1 MILMYTD
8 HAGNLFTF
16 TENSISVTK
25 AKVEAELKK
34 TCASLGLSK
43 DELQSN
49 VPQMKQEAIK
59 RLRSCSLSQGALEI
73 LCYVYIMY

>member
-1 MILMYTD
+1 MYTD

-16 TENSISVTK
+16 TENSISVRMNHAFETK

-34 TCASLGLSK
+34 TCANLGLSK
-43 DELQSN
+43 DELQSKI
-49 VPQMKQEAIK
+49 PQMKQEEIK

-73 LCYVYIMY
+73 L